1 MAMARSTMKTV
12 TDPKVVD
19 GNRIQR
25 FMGYLVLLNIFMVL
39 LYTGYLRHLNFGD
52 GMLLPA
58 LLIIYNLL
66 LCKLVT
72 KRARRQGDV
81 HIIYVVTLSSIA
93 ACLVLLYYFFA

>member
-1 MAMARSTMKTV
+1 MKTV
-12 TDPKVVD
+12 IDPQVIGD
-19 GNRIQR
+19 NRIQR

-39 LYTGYLRHLNFGD
+39 LYIGYLRHLSFGD
-52 GMLLPA
+52 GMILPA
-58 LLIIYNLL
+58 LLILYNLL

-72 KRARRQGDV
+72 KRARRVGDL